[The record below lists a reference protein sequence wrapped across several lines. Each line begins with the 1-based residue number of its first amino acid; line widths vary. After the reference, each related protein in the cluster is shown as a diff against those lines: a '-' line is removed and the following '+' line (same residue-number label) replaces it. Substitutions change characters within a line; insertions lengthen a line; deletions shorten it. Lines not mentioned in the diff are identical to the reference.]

1 MMHNPPHPGSVLKDY
16 LGGISVTQAAK
27 HLRVSRVSL
36 SRVLNGQAAI
46 SPAMALKLS
55 QALNTSPELWIGM
68 QSQHDLWQAM
78 RKTRLKIRPL
88 TQALSAGN
96 LR

>member
-1 MMHNPPHPGSVLKDY
+1 MMHNPPHPGSVLRDY
-16 LGGISVTQAAK
+16 LGDISITEAAK

-55 QALNTSPELWIGM
+55 QALKTSPELWIGM
-68 QSQHDLWQAM
+68 QSQYDLWQAM
-78 RKTRLKIRPL
+78 RKKQAKIRPL
-88 TQALSAGN
+88 AEALITGTV
-96 LR
+96 R

>member
-1 MMHNPPHPGSVLKDY
+1 MHNPPHPGSVLKDY
-16 LGGISVTQAAK
+16 LGGISVTEAAK

-55 QALNTSPELWIGM
+55 QALNTSPDLWIGM
-68 QSQHDLWQAM
+68 QSQYDLWQAM
-78 RKTRLKIRPL
+78 RKTRVKIRPL
-88 TQALSAGN
+88 AEALSAEN
-96 LR
+96 IR